1 MAAVALTALLL
12 WVVGQFAEGR
22 EAARRAQCTNNLKQ
36 IGLALHN
43 YASVNDGAFPPG
55 TVVNPKFAPDMRLS
69 WLTLILALI
78 DQLGG
83 RLLFDAEEPWNA
95 GANRIVLVETVSDVD
110 RSVSRAPLNTLVIF
124 QCPSHWHPADPPG
137 RPSATDYVGIA
148 GLGTDAAML
157 PAGHRRTGVFG
168 YARQARFE
176 DITDGTAHTMML
188 AETAFANGPWTA
200 GGPATVRGLD
210 PARQPYIGR
219 GRQFGGTHPA
229 GANILLADGS
239 VRFVHATVNP
249 RTFEAL
255 STIAGR
261 EPLGSEW

>member
-1 MAAVALTALLL
+1 MAAVALTAFLL
-12 WVVGQFAEGR
+12 WVVSQFSEGR
-22 EAARRAQCTNNLKQ
+22 EAACRAQCVNNLKQ

-43 YASVNDGAFPPG
+43 YASVHDAFPAG
-55 TVVNPKFAPDMRLS
+55 TVNSPKLPPADRLS
-69 WLTLILALI
+69 WFLLILEFLEQTRSRLLI
-78 DQLGG
+78 DPG
-83 RLLFDAEEPWNA
+83 EPWNA
-95 GANRIVLVETVSDVD
+95 GANRILIVETIHEDQSI
-110 RSVSRAPLNTLVIF
+110 SRAPMGEISAF
-124 QCPSHWHPADPPG
+124 QCPSHRHPATPPG

-148 GLGTDAAML
+148 GLGTDAATL
-157 PAGHRRTGVFG
+157 PAGHRRAGFFG
-168 YARQARFE
+168 YARQTRIE
-176 DITDGTAHTMML
+176 DITDGTTHTMML

-210 PARQPYIGR
+210 PARQPYLGR
-219 GRQFGGTHPA
+219 GRQFGGSHPA

-239 VRFVHATVNP
+239 VRFVPETVDP